1 MIFNPYLEKRLADQ
15 RIREALCVAKLDCQL
30 RSQFKKAQKPGWS
43 FPVGLFLLPLM
54 ILMLPFQMGVLL
66 FKRHWA

>member
-1 MIFNPYLEKRLADQ
+1 MVLNPYLENRLADQ
-15 RIREALCVAKLDCQL
+15 RIHEALCVAKLDCQL
-30 RSQFKKAQKPGWS
+30 PSHFKKAQKPGWS

-54 ILMLPFQMGVLL
+54 VITLPFQMSILL